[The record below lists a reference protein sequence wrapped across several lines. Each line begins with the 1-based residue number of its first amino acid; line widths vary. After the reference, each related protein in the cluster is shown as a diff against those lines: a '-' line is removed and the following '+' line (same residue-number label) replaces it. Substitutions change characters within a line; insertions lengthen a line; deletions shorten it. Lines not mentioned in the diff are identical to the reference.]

1 MPGVSPSKRFAERV
15 VDGLDDGG
23 VPERVVLWIEWR
35 EDGSWAVGRAID
47 PDHRPSAEPKAVDL
61 IFAGYELDDAL
72 EHANEALED
81 EVRVLEEEGIDR
93 KVMPFTRQEILP
105 KLERR
110 FLHEL

>member
-1 MPGVSPSKRFAERV
+1 MRGASPSRRFAERV
-15 VDGLDDGG
+15 VAGLDDGG
-23 VPERVVLWIEWR
+23 VPEPVVLWIEWL

-47 PDHRPSAEPKAVDL
+47 PEHRPTDEPKADDV

-81 EVRVLEEEGIDR
+81 EVRVLEEEGIDV
-93 KVMPFTRQEILP
+93 KVTPFTRQEILP

-110 FLHEL
+110 FLHEM

>member
-1 MPGVSPSKRFAERV
+1 MPGVSPSRRFAERV

-23 VPERVVLWIEWR
+23 VPERVVLWIEWC

-47 PDHRPSAEPKAVDL
+47 PDHRPTAEPKAFDV

-81 EVRVLEEEGIDR
+81 EVRVLEEEGIDL
-93 KVMPFTRQEILP
+93 KVAPFTRQEILP